1 MAVIVSPQGWREE
14 GGLEFVEEG
23 FGSYYNVGVN
33 KFPSLTAFSP
43 LSLHRLSVGHCLTP
57 IER

>member
-1 MAVIVSPQGWREE
+1 MAVIASPQGWREE

-33 KFPSLTAFSP
+33 K
-43 LSLHRLSVGHCLTP
+43 HLTP
-57 IER
+57 SPPSPPSPSTGLVLDMA